1 MTLPAAYRWLTE
13 LDAPRIIDEALQ
25 LFGIR
30 EVVGAQHNPIILSW
44 ADELGLEAVYKADE
58 IPWCGLF
65 AGVVVKRAGFHVV
78 TGPLWARNW
87 QTFGLPV
94 KRPGLGD
101 VLAFKRG
108 TGGHVGFYVAE
119 DAEAY
124 HVLGGN
130 QGDAVSIVRIA
141 KNRLLASRRPDWRV
155 RQPDSV
161 KPYVVNAGG
170 ALSTDER

>member
-1 MTLPAAYRWLTE
+1 MTIPKAYTWLLA

-25 LFGIR
+25 LHGIV
-30 EVVGAQHNPIILSW
+30 EKVGPDNNPLILGW
-44 ADELGLEAVYKADE
+44 ARELGLESVYKSDE

-65 AGVVVKRAGFHVV
+65 AGVVVKRAGFAVV
-78 TGPLWARNW
+78 KDPLWARNW
-87 QTFGLPV
+87 QHFGLPV

-108 TGGHVGFYVAE
+108 EGGHVGFYVAE
-119 DAEAY
+119 DAEAF

-130 QGDAVSIVRIA
+130 QGDAVSIVRIPRA
-141 KNRLLASRRPDWRV
+141 RLLASRRPDWRV

-161 KPYVVNAGG
+161 KAYVVAATGQ
-170 ALSTDER
+170 LSRNEA